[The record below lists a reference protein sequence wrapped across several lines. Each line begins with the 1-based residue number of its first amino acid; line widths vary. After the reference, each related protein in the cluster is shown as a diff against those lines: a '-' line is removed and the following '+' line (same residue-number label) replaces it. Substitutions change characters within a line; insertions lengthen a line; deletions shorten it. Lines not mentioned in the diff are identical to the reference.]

1 MCGTAGA
8 DQFREYYR
16 HLMIVLREYEDFG
29 THNRRRKRLA
39 ETEGQTRSD
48 IWSATPCTEG
58 GECLHRGLLS
68 ELPIVLGSDVLVGE
82 LG

>member
-1 MCGTAGA
+1 
-8 DQFREYYR
+8 
-16 HLMIVLREYEDFG
+16 MIVLREYEDFG
-29 THNRRRKRLA
+29 THNQRRKRLA
-39 ETEGQTRSD
+39 ETEGQTSRD
-48 IWSATPCTEG
+48 IWSATPYTKG

>member
-1 MCGTAGA
+1 
-8 DQFREYYR
+8 
-16 HLMIVLREYEDFG
+16 MIVLREYEDFG